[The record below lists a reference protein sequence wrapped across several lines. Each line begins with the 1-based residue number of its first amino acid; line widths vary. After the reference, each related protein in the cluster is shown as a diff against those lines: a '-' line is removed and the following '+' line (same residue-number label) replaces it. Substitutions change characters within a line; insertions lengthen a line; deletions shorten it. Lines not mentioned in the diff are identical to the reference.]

1 MSGLL
6 GAATVNPLMA
16 RQFANARQNVTAPTS
31 VMDERYPA
39 WKKSQDQA
47 TQFLLAADLIGSAVP
62 AGLLAA
68 PAMKKGL
75 LSMGETVA
83 PKMENYMARQG
94 LLQPITAYHGSPH
107 RFDKFDAAH
116 IGKGEGAQAYGHG
129 IYFAESPTVAKSYA
143 SLSPAGGPQPSPRRF
158 FNGSELEAGSPEYHA
173 ATLLSSGKSI
183 PSVRKEVQNWINDA
197 KNWSAQRL
205 ADPNEQRMLAG
216 WQKTLETLNQ
226 AKSKAQFKTLD
237 ATGNL
242 YTVDLPDP
250 MIAKMLDWD
259 KPLSQQPESIRNIA
273 NQLGFKKGKA
283 YVESDGRWYKVM
295 VNDGGKEY
303 GQLGGDKW
311 FRSKEEAELA
321 MKKYIGPHGAGD
333 PSGEEIYKT
342 LLNNNGRVE
351 ASDAL
356 NSAGIPGIRYL
367 DGGSRGTGAGTS
379 NFVVFPGNEQLVK
392 ILSRE

>member
-1 MSGLL
+1 MAGLL

-107 RFDKFDAAH
+107 RFDKFDASK
-116 IGKGEGAQAYGHG
+116 IGTGEGAQAYGHG
-129 IYFAESPTVAKSYA
+129 VYLAQSPEVAKSYMRTQINNA
-143 SLSPAGGPQPSPRRF
+143 P
-158 FNGSELEAGSPEYHA
+158 ELEQMALRAGASPDAANTIAQWYHN
-173 ATLLSSGKSI
+173 TKNKSFDEFLKI
-183 PSVRKEVQNWINDA
+183 ANEPAPHPHIQKFRDSLRQQEPSLRKAWESFTD
-197 KNWSAQRL
+197 K
-205 ADPNEQRMLAG
+205 
-216 WQKTLETLNQ
+216 
-226 AKSKAQFKTLD
+226 
-237 ATGNL
+237 GNL

-259 KPLSQQPESIRNIA
+259 KPLSQQAPEVQKALHKAGLVDFEKNIGPSAAGEIRD
-273 NQLGFKKGKA
+273 LGWTKN
-283 YVESDGRWYKVM
+283 VSS
-295 VNDGGKEY
+295 
-303 GQLGGDKW
+303 LGGEDLYRRLVERQFMNKGSISTSS
-311 FRSKEEAELA
+311 RKLSESEVSELLR
-321 MKKYIGPHGAGD
+321 
-333 PSGEEIYKT
+333 EQ
-342 LLNNNGRVE
+342 
-351 ASDAL
+351 
-356 NSAGIPGIRYL
+356 GIPGIRYL